1 MLSEA
6 VNRHIELY
14 RSMGFKYKV
23 QAYMLHS
30 FVDFAQ
36 GRSEQFIRRESV
48 LEWAASA
55 PSVRQRHDRLLI
67 IRRLAC
73 ALHAEDERHQVPPAD
88 VFGRAPRTV
97 GCVTSSLP
105 TKSTASC
112 EPLLIYLRQ
121 DRCGQLR
128 TRLSCLLSFAP
139 VSEFQKP

>member
-23 QAYMLHS
+23 QAYMLRS
-30 FVDFAQ
+30 FADCAQ
-36 GRSEQFIRRESV
+36 ARSEEFVQTESV

-55 PSVRQRHDRLLI
+55 PSVRQRHDRLLTV
-67 IRRLAC
+67 RRLAC
-73 ALHAEDERHQVPPAD
+73 ALNAEDKRHQVPPSGF
-88 VFGRAPRTV
+88 FGRARRAV
-97 GCVTSSLP
+97 GRVTFSRQ
-105 TKSTASC
+105 TKSTVSC
-112 EPLLIYLRQ
+112 EPPPIYLQR

-128 TRLSCLLSFAP
+128 IRLCCLLLFAP